1 MLKIWDISTRIY
13 HWLQAFV
20 FFGLVAT
27 AYGGLSEIEGISS
40 KELHA
45 RLGLLLVILLVWRIG
60 WGVFGSETSRF
71 TQFLRSP
78 REIGRY
84 LKGQGH
90 TAVGHNPLGAL
101 MVVVLI
107 TSLFLQGSIGL
118 MMTDWIDGKEL
129 IGRSA
134 MRTLGDVHSINSFLL
149 IAFSV
154 LHIIAAIVYRLKGQ
168 HLIGAMLT
176 GNVQLAD
183 LHSTAKI
190 AAPNIA
196 SNRRSLA
203 WFMCSIAVVISVMKL
218 LS

>member
-13 HWLQAFV
+13 HWLQAIV

-27 AYGGLSEIEGISS
+27 AYGGAGG

-45 RLGLLLVILLVWRIG
+45 RLGLLLVVLLVWRIG
-60 WGVFGSETSRF
+60 WGVMGSETSRF
-71 TQFLRSP
+71 TQFLHSP
-78 REIGRY
+78 REILKY
-84 LKGQGH
+84 LRGQGH
-90 TAVGHNPLGAL
+90 KAVGHNPLGAL
-101 MVVVLI
+101 MVVALI

-118 MMTDWIDGKEL
+118 MMTDWIDGKAL

-134 MRTLGDVHSINSFLL
+134 MRMLGDVHSINSLLL

-168 HLIGAMLT
+168 HLIRAMFTGKIQLT
-176 GNVQLAD
+176 D
-183 LHSTAKI
+183 EHSAANI
-190 AAPNIA
+190 AAPKIA

-203 WFMCSIAVVISVMKL
+203 WFICSIAVVVSVMKL